1 MKRMQYNTLGKTGL
15 VVSRLALGAMTFGT
29 GEGALGAIFKV
40 DQGLADRFAGAA
52 LDAGVNFFN
61 TADAYAGGE
70 SERMLGKAL
79 GARRKDAVIATKVG
93 FRTGDAVVHQ
103 GLSRHNILNGLEG
116 SLARLGTDYIDVYI
130 AHRWDPLT
138 PLEETLAALDSAVRS
153 GKVRYIGFSNWPAW
167 AAAKAVGMQIAGG
180 WTQFRA
186 AELYYSLVGRDVE
199 HELVPL
205 LEDAGIGMLVWSPLA
220 GGFLTGRYTR
230 ANPQG
235 DGGRLSAFDFIPYD
249 RERGYQLVESLA
261 EIGRAHEAS
270 IAAIALAW
278 LLTRRSVAS
287 VLVGASKMSQLEDNL
302 RAVEIRLTE
311 EELRTIDSLTEPA
324 AIYPNWFNRK
334 IRDEVL
340 SRALGQS

>member
-1 MKRMQYNTLGKTGL
+1 MQYNTLGKTGL
-15 VVSRLALGAMTFGT
+15 VVSRMALGAMTFGS
-29 GEGALGAIFKV
+29 GEGALGSIFKV
-40 DQGLADRFAGAA
+40 DQALADRFAGAA
-52 LDAGVNFFN
+52 LDAGINFFN

-79 GARRKDAVIATKVG
+79 GARRKDAIIATKVG

-103 GLSRHNILNGLEG
+103 GLSRHHILNGLEG

-138 PLEETLAALDSAVRS
+138 PLEETLAALDSAVRA

-167 AAAKAVGMQIAGG
+167 AAAKAVGLQTTGG

-186 AELYYSLVGRDVE
+186 AELYYSAVGRDVE
-199 HELVPL
+199 YELVPL

-230 ANPQG
+230 DNPQG

-249 RERGYQLVESLA
+249 KERGYQIVDALA
-261 EIGRAHEAS
+261 EIGRAHGAS
-270 IAAIALAW
+270 IAATALAW

-287 VLVGASKMSQLEDNL
+287 VLIGASRMSQLEDNL
-302 RAVEIRLTE
+302 RAAEIQLTPE
-311 EELRTIDSLTEPA
+311 DLRTIEGLTEPA

-334 IRDEVL
+334 IRDDVL
-340 SRALGQS
+340 AKALGQG

>member
-1 MKRMQYNTLGKTGL
+1 MQYNTLGKTGL

-29 GEGALGAIFKV
+29 GEGALGSIFKV

-52 LDAGVNFFN
+52 LDAGINFFN

-79 GARRKDAVIATKVG
+79 GARRKDAIITTKVG

-103 GLSRHNILNGLEG
+103 GLSRHHILNSLEG
-116 SLARLGTDYIDVYI
+116 SLARLATDYIDVYI

-167 AAAKAVGMQIAGG
+167 AAAKAVGLQSASG

-249 RERGYQLVESLA
+249 RERGYQLVDTLA
-261 EIGRAHEAS
+261 QIGRAHEAS

-278 LLTRRSVAS
+278 LLTRRSVTS

-311 EELRTIDSLTEPA
+311 EDLRTIDSLTEPA

-340 SRALGQS
+340 SKALGQD

>member
-1 MKRMQYNTLGKTGL
+1 MQYNTLGKTGL
-15 VVSRLALGAMTFGT
+15 VVSRMALGAMTFGS
-29 GEGALGAIFKV
+29 GEGALGSIFKV
-40 DQGLADRFAGAA
+40 DQALADRFAGTA
-52 LDAGVNFFN
+52 LDAGINFFN

-79 GARRKDAVIATKVG
+79 GARRKDVVITTKVG
-93 FRTGDAVVHQ
+93 FRTGDALVHQ
-103 GLSRHNILNGLEG
+103 GLSRHHVLNGLEG

-138 PLEETLAALDSAVRS
+138 PLEETLEALDSAVRA

-167 AAAKAVGMQIAGG
+167 AAAKAVGLQTASG

-205 LEDAGIGMLVWSPLA
+205 LEDAGIGMLAWSPLA

-235 DGGRLSAFDFIPYD
+235 DGGRLSAFDIIPYD
-249 RERGYQLVESLA
+249 RERGYQTVDALA
-261 EIGRAHEAS
+261 EIGRAHGAS

-287 VLVGASKMSQLEDNL
+287 VLIGASKMSQLEDNL
-302 RAVEIRLTE
+302 RAVDIQLSA
-311 EELRTIDSLTEPA
+311 EELQRMDSLTEPA
-324 AIYPNWFNRK
+324 PIYPNWFNRK

-340 SRALGQS
+340 AKALGQA